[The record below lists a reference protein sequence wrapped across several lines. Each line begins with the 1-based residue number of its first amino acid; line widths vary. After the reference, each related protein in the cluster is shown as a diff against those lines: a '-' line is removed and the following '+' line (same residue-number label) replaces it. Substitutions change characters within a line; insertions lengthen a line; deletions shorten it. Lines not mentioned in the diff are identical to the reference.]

1 MAKYSRIATLVS
13 TIVVVL
19 VGLAI
24 VSSVPA
30 QDQRFRDG
38 RMRLAL
44 PPQNTPPAALNGGP
58 NVLGVIPPLPIQ
70 ARALGTPVLVGG
82 NFGQQGQI
90 GTSGS
95 LGSIGNIGNL
105 GSQGNLGFGSLG
117 NVGAIG
123 GTLGSFGSF
132 GLGGSLGSFGS
143 LGIGGSLGA
152 LGGQIGAFGG
162 GAFGKTGALGA
173 NGAIG
178 L

>member
-70 ARALGTPVLVGG
+70 ARALGTPVRAMTPG
-82 NFGQQGQI
+82 I
-90 GTSGS
+90 GTSVIIDVFIVTV
-95 LGSIGNIGNL
+95 IGGLGNL
-105 GSQGNLGFGSLG
+105 PGAF
-117 NVGAIG
+117 VGALVIG
-123 GTLGSFGSF
+123 LMKAYGVLLFPDADLFMTYLIMALVLLFRPKGL
-132 GLGGSLGSFGS
+132 LGGR
-143 LGIGGSLGA
+143 
-152 LGGQIGAFGG
+152 
-162 GAFGKTGALGA
+162 
-173 NGAIG
+173 
-178 L
+178 